1 MTDKE
6 LLELEEALKTARERE
21 ERLAREEQRLKE
33 LKVKTAEEQEKLR
46 REIERLQQEK
56 EKLLIIQNLIL
67 QHVREKR
74 LREEQE
80 IENVQNEPKMDADA
94 FKYLKKLMEE
104 EKKRKLKKEA
114 SKAKKES
121 IAKKTLTKDITLET
135 PTPRR

>member
-21 ERLAREEQRLKE
+21 ERLAWEEQRLKE